1 MLFAGQMKFDDL
13 YDVEVIEENSVWGG
27 QHCEVMRNF
36 AAHILDGEEL
46 LANGAEGINGV
57 RLANAVHLSSWLGE
71 PVSVKDFDDD
81 KYLELLNEKIR
92 EEGKFEERK

>member
-1 MLFAGQMKFDDL
+1 M
-13 YDVEVIEENSVWGG
+13 GG
-27 QHCEVMRNF
+27 QHCEVLRNF
-36 AAHILDGEEL
+36 AAHVLDGEEL

-57 RLANAVHLSSWLGE
+57 RLANAVHLSSWLGK

-81 KYLELLNEKIR
+81 LYLELLNEKIK